1 MLKTKG
7 LLSQGIAFFTFA
19 VILVC
24 LWNFTIGAFNSLD
37 LAAFL
42 SLNLNQQRFY
52 SSKIPNNKNDNTN
65 KLNSSLSQ
73 KDEMHH
79 VRMLSNLNPGAPLHT
94 IFYRRLVGGGGV
106 NYLERTKY
114 MYISRAILK
123 YGMSNFSLAIIE
135 YCEPEQCLDRED
147 FYISGPPPTGPTPR
161 SWMVGG
167 RGLWSLGIIY

>member
-94 IFYRRLVGGGGV
+94 IFDPVLFFSFSKRERKKLKIGWRGGCFIFQALQMLSHV
-106 NYLERTKY
+106 
-114 MYISRAILK
+114 
-123 YGMSNFSLAIIE
+123 SL
-135 YCEPEQCLDRED
+135 
-147 FYISGPPPTGPTPR
+147 
-161 SWMVGG
+161 
-167 RGLWSLGIIY
+167 